1 MRRSYIYINQFT
13 NLESIVFIYL
23 KMGSKFK
30 KGIFDDVVQST
41 LEVWLE
47 DTRSKGDSTSQTRR
61 LEIQPTTPEAFNVRV
76 DEVNECE
83 NPQVQ

>member
-1 MRRSYIYINQFT
+1 
-13 NLESIVFIYL
+13 
-23 KMGSKFK
+23 MGSKFK

-47 DTRSKGDSTSQTRR
+47 DTRSRGDSTSQAHR
-61 LEIQPTTPEAFNVRV
+61 LEIQPTTPEAINVQV
-76 DEVNECE
+76 DEVSECE